1 VSGQKG
7 ENMKI
12 KILILLSCLALFSYS
27 FADPPSSASYT
38 LVQRGF
44 LAGNPNQASPP
55 SSAGFELKENSI
67 LGIANDV
74 VNSTGFLHYPGF
86 LQPTNDAPTI
96 ILPDDFTFLEDGNLI
111 VDFAPFINDINGDIV
126 TITVTGNT
134 DVLVDIQDFMVTFS
148 ATPDWNGMETL
159 TFTANDNM
167 DRAIASDDVNVY
179 VLYMNDAPVVATP
192 IADFSF
198 DEDTVDTSIDLNT
211 VFDDVD
217 IIYGDELTFSY
228 SGNTN
233 IGIDIT
239 GGLVTLTPVPDWFGM
254 EIITFT
260 ATDDSLESVFDEVE
274 ITVDNVNDPPVIN
287 FPANFTFLEDESET
301 YDFTQYI
308 SDIDNT
314 MAELTLTWVGNTNI
328 DVALVNWDVT
338 FSSNVPNWHGS
349 EDITFTVDDNSDR
362 ITFSV
367 NPGLSSGLD
376 NSESDSHIQR
386 ERTNSSRTRDQVSEM
401 ITVYCI
407 SVNDPPTIVLP
418 DEFTF
423 EEDIYLIE
431 DFEQY
436 IYDVDLDDLTLTV
449 TGNDSIEVDIT
460 NFIVIFTAE
469 PDWNGTET
477 ITFIV
482 DDNVTRATA
491 EDSVDV
497 VVTPVNDPPVLISWF
512 PTALVFTVVED
523 TTIAFSIEVEDVDSE
538 LTYSWQVNGEPQT
551 EITNTLVYEFTEPGD
566 YTLEVEAS
574 DGEYQVDT
582 TWQVH
587 VEEGSD
593 TDPVIIPQ
601 ITKLQQNIPNPFNPE
616 TTIHYSMKDAG
627 RVKIEIFN
635 IKGEKIRTLVNEY
648 KNIGFHS
655 TIWNGKDNSGKTVA
669 SGMYFYNMIS
679 DKYHKIRKMLLIK

>member
-1 VSGQKG
+1 
-7 ENMKI
+7 MKI
-12 KILILLSCLALFSYS
+12 KILILLSCLALVSFA
-27 FADPPSSASYT
+27 FADPPSSANYT

-44 LAGNPNQASPP
+44 LAGNPNQVSPP
-55 SSAGFELKENSI
+55 SSASYELKENSI
-67 LGIANDV
+67 LGIANDDV
-74 VNSTGFLHYPGF
+74 TSTGFLHYPGF

-96 ILPDDFTFLEDGNLI
+96 ILPDDFTFLEDENLI
-111 VDFAPFINDINGDIV
+111 VDFAPYINDINGDIV
-126 TITVTGNT
+126 TISVSGNT
-134 DVLVDIQDFMVTFS
+134 DVLVDIVDFTVTFS
-148 ATPDWNGMETL
+148 ATADWNGMETL

-167 DRAIASDDVNVY
+167 DRAVASDDVNVY
-179 VLYMNDAPVVATP
+179 VLYMNDAPVVTNP

-239 GGLVTLTPVPDWFGM
+239 DGLVTLTPVPDWFGI
-254 EIITFT
+254 EVITFT
-260 ATDDSLESVFDEVE
+260 ATDDSLESASDEVE
-274 ITVDNVNDPPVIN
+274 ITVDNVNDPPVID
-287 FPANFTFLEDESET
+287 FPDNFTFLEDESET

-314 MAELTLTWVGNTNI
+314 MAELTLTWIGNTNI
-328 DVALVNWDVT
+328 DVALVDWDVT
-338 FSSNVPNWHGS
+338 FSSNVPNWNGS
-349 EDITFTVDDNSDR
+349 EDITFTVDDNSDG
-362 ITFSV
+362 ITFSISR
-367 NPGLSSGLD
+367 GLSSATNLL
-376 NSESDSHIQR
+376 ESDISTQKDL
-386 ERTNSSRTRDQVSEM
+386 TNSSRTRDQVSEM
-401 ITVYCI
+401 ITVYCV

-423 EEDIYLIE
+423 EEDLYLIE

-436 IYDVDLDDLTLTV
+436 IDDVDLDDLTLTV
-449 TGNDSIEVDIT
+449 TGNDSIEVDIE
-460 NFIVIFTAE
+460 NFIVTFTAE
-469 PDWNGTET
+469 PNWNGTET

-491 EDSVDV
+491 EDDVDV

-512 PTALVFTVVED
+512 PVALVFTVVED
-523 TTIAFSIEVEDVDSE
+523 TTITFSIEVEDIDSE
-538 LTYSWQVNGEPQT
+538 LTFSWQVNGEPQT

-566 YTLEVEAS
+566 YTLEVVAS
-574 DGEYQVDT
+574 DGEYEVDT

-587 VEEGSD
+587 VEEGVGIG
-593 TDPVIIPQ
+593 PILIPK

-616 TTIHYSMKDAG
+616 TTIFYSLTDAG

-648 KNIGFHS
+648 KNVGYHS
-655 TIWNGKDNSGKTVA
+655 TIWNGKDNNGKIVA
-669 SGMYFYNMIS
+669 SGMYFYSMIS
-679 DKYHKIRKMLLIK
+679 EKYHKIRKMLLIK